1 MDRRSFMARAG
12 AAAAA
17 TFTAEMTLSER
28 AEAFEG
34 VMIDGLPRQVTLP
47 VLCEPDRE
55 RSMLAPGSN
64 PSGGGVPDLKLVAGM
79 PDPRLPSMPERPT
92 LLDFYRYRI
101 PNPSHMLQSANLAMK
116 NGMDEKVILACLL
129 HDISVSGL
137 IRTDHGFWGAQ
148 LVAPYV
154 DEEVSWAIQKHQA
167 LRFFADESV
176 GYEYPEAY
184 RRWFGEDH
192 QVESWI
198 QAEYEEARNHRWYMN
213 ARLITVNDLYSFDPT
228 VTDVTIEQFEDVVG
242 RQFKQPR
249 EGLGFDGSPVAH
261 MWRTMIWPNSWL

>member
-1 MDRRSFMARAG
+1 MDRRAFMTRAA

-17 TFTAEMTLSER
+17 TFTAEMTLSQR

-34 VMIDGLPRQVTLP
+34 VMIDGLPHQVALP
-47 VLCEPDRE
+47 LLCEPDKE
-55 RSMLAPGSN
+55 RSMVP
-64 PSGGGVPDLKLVAGM
+64 PSSATGGGGAPALKLAAGM
-79 PDPRLPSMPERPT
+79 DDPRLPVMPKNPT

-101 PNPSHMLQSANLAMK
+101 PNPSHILQSANLAMK
-116 NGMDEKVILACLL
+116 NGLDEKVVLACLL
-129 HDISVSGL
+129 HDISVSGF

-167 LRFFADESV
+167 LRFFPDESV
-176 GYEYPEAY
+176 GYEYPESY
-184 RRWFGEDH
+184 RTAFGEDH
-192 QVESWI
+192 QVEPWI
-198 QAEYEEARNHRWYMN
+198 QAEYDEARDHRWYMT
-213 ARLITVNDLYSFDPT
+213 ARLITLNDLYSFDPA
-228 VTDVTIEQFEDVVG
+228 VTDVTIDQFEDVVG
-242 RQFKQPR
+242 RNFKQPK

>member
-1 MDRRSFMARAG
+1 MDRRTFMTRAA

-17 TFTAEMTLSER
+17 TFTADMTLSQR

-34 VMIDGLPRQVTLP
+34 VMIDGLARQVAMPT
-47 VLCEPDRE
+47 LCEPDRA
-55 RSMLAPGSN
+55 RSMSPPGSN
-64 PSGGGVPDLKLVAGM
+64 PGGGGAPDLKLAAGM
-79 PDPRLPSMPERPT
+79 PDPRLPPMPQRPT

-101 PNPSHMLQSANLAMK
+101 PNPSHMLQSANLAVQ
-116 NGMDEKVILACLL
+116 NGFDEKVVLACLL
-129 HDISVSGL
+129 HDISVSGF

-176 GYEYPEAY
+176 GYAYPEAY
-184 RRWFGEDH
+184 RRWFGEDY
-192 QVESWI
+192 QVEPWI
-198 QAEYEEARNHRWYMN
+198 QAEYEQARNHRWYMS
-213 ARLITVNDLYSFDPT
+213 ARLITVNDLYAFDPT
-228 VTDVTIEQFEDVVG
+228 VTDVTIEQFEDIVG
-242 RQFKQPR
+242 RHFRQPR